1 MPREKTSQAEHF
13 SARLNPVTSPEDR
26 AALEIIH
33 DLEGQGYNFKQI
45 VVDAILKASGHT
57 PEMFAHHN
65 PSDLL
70 LGVENL
76 LERFAGEIVG
86 QIRQGNITLEDIPGA
101 DASGN
106 SPFMQN
112 FTKSFVQRQG
122 GKK

>member
-33 DLEGQGYNFKQI
+33 DLEGKGYNFKQI

-57 PEMFAHHN
+57 PEMFAKHN
-65 PSDLL
+65 PADLL

-76 LERFAGEIVG
+76 LERFTGEIIG
-86 QIRQGNITLEDIPGA
+86 QIRQGNVSLDELTDA
-101 DASGN
+101 DEHGN

-112 FTKSFVQRQG
+112 FTKSFVRRQG
-122 GKK
+122 GKS

>member
-1 MPREKTSQAEHF
+1 MPRQKTTQAEHF

-33 DLEGQGYNFKQI
+33 DLEDKGYNFKQI

-57 PEMFAHHN
+57 PEMFARHN

-70 LGVENL
+70 LGIENL
-76 LERFAGEIVG
+76 LERFTGEIIG
-86 QIRQGNITLEDIPGA
+86 QIRQGNISLDDIA
-101 DASGN
+101 DADANGN

>member
-13 SARLNPVTSPEDR
+13 SARLNPITSPEDR

-33 DLEGQGYNFKQI
+33 DLEGKGYNFKQI
-45 VVDAILKASGHT
+45 VVDAILRVSGHT
-57 PEMFAHHN
+57 PEMFSRHN

-86 QIRQGNITLEDIPGA
+86 QIKQGNITLEDIPGT
-101 DASGN
+101 DVSGN